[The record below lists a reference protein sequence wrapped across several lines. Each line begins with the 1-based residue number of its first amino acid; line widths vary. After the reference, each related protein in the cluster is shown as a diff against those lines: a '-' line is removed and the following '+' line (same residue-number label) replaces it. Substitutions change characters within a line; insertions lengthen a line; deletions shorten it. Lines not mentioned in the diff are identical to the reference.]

1 MATIKSKV
9 QPTIGA
15 STYVDPSQIEW
26 QPSQFEGIQIKV
38 LYVDKEKG
46 EMTCL
51 LKWEPGA
58 TLPMH
63 KHPQIEQNFDNERS

>member
-38 LYVDKEKG
+38 LYVVKEKG
-46 EMTCL
+46 EMTCSSQMGTGCDTSNAQT
-51 LKWEPGA
+51 PR
-58 TLPMH
+58 
-63 KHPQIEQNFDNERS
+63 N

>member
-1 MATIKSKV
+1 VATIKSKV

-26 QPSQFEGIQIKV
+26 QPSQFEGIRIKV

-46 EMTCL
+46 EMTCSF
-51 LKWEPGA
+51 KMGA
-58 TLPMH
+58 GCDTSNA
-63 KHPQIEQNFDNERS
+63 QTSRN